1 MNTTDT
7 DFLNEDYVSFETA
20 DLMMKKGFPQKR
32 ENSGYYVTEMVYEIT
47 EQDDGTHNL
56 YNKYQA
62 FYHLDDNICAPTIQ
76 IALQWIR
83 NKYNLMCVCLPYATT
98 EGILYAYKIF
108 YLDHKQLG
116 HFTKNEKNGF
126 DDPKSAYEDA
136 IRYCLENLIDIPE
149 EKKENKS
156 FAILTNKKTGKSF
169 RLKSVKV
176 NMETYNG
183 ELHIDP
189 SVIIVAEN
197 IKDSIPVIGR
207 KIISDLQYIVK
218 KKDVIGDNE
227 KLYVAVFDSNEI
239 MQYDL
244 YIYNA
249 WIQDVNEET
258 NTIVLNVD
266 HIS

>member
-1 MNTTDT
+1 MT
-7 DFLNEDYVSFETA
+7 EHYVSFEIA
-20 DLMMKKGFPQKR
+20 KILKQKGFDEDCRARYGSAGSFSYEKYPI
-32 ENSGYYVTEMVYEIT
+32 ESSGAEM
-47 EQDDGTHNL
+47 HNAIL
-56 YNKYQA
+56 
-62 FYHLDDNICAPTIQ
+62 APTIQ
-76 IALQWIR
+76 MTLQWLR
-83 NKYNLMCVCLPYATT
+83 KKYNLMCVCLPYATT
-98 EGILYAYKIF
+98 EGIFYAYKIF

-116 HFTKNEKNGF
+116 YFTKKEKSGF

-136 IRYCLENLIDIPE
+136 IIYCLENLIDITE

-156 FAILTNKKTGKSF
+156 FAILTNAKTGKIF
-169 RLKSVKV
+169 RLKSVKADKGV
-176 NMETYNG
+176 FTG
-183 ELHIDP
+183 QLHIDP

-207 KIISDLQYIVK
+207 KIISDLPYVVK

-227 KLYVAVFDSNEI
+227 KLHVAVFDSNEI
-239 MQYDL
+239 MQYDF

-258 NTIVLNVD
+258 NTIVLNCD

>member
-1 MNTTDT
+1 MYYVEGQNFIRD
-7 DFLNEDYVSFETA
+7 LSEEDYPNR
-20 DLMMKKGFPQKR
+20 LK
-32 ENSGYYVTEMVYEIT
+32 NSKSKEIVIT
-47 EQDDGTHNL
+47 V
-56 YNKYQA
+56 
-62 FYHLDDNICAPTIQ
+62 PTLQ
-76 IALQWIR
+76 MTLQWLR
-83 NKYNLMCVCLPYATT
+83 KKYNLMCVCIPYATT
-98 EGILYAYKIF
+98 ECILYAYKIF

-116 HFTKNEKNGF
+116 YFTKKEKSGF

-136 IRYCLENLIDIPE
+136 IRYCLENLIDITE

-156 FAILTNKKTGKSF
+156 FAILTNAKTGKIF

-176 NMETYNG
+176 NKGVFTVQ
-183 ELHIDP
+183 LHIDP

-207 KIISDLQYIVK
+207 KIISDLPYVVK

-227 KLYVAVFDSNEI
+227 KLHVAVFDSNEI
-239 MQYDL
+239 MQYDF

-258 NTIVLNVD
+258 NTIVLNCD

>member
-1 MNTTDT
+1 MC
-7 DFLNEDYVSFETA
+7 EEYVTFKTA
-20 DLMMKKGFPQKR
+20 KLLKEKGFKGDCIMSYIDNELMNVYDDDYPSMYEL
-32 ENSGYYVTEMVYEIT
+32 ENTG
-47 EQDDGTHNL
+47 DDVV
-56 YNKYQA
+56 
-62 FYHLDDNICAPTIQ
+62 DAPTLQ
-76 IALQWIR
+76 MTLQWLR
-83 NKYNLMCVCLPYATT
+83 KKYNLMCVCLPYATT
-98 EGILYAYKIF
+98 EGIFYAYKIF

-116 HFTKNEKNGF
+116 YFTKKEKSGF

-136 IRYCLENLIDIPE
+136 IRYSLENLIDIPE

-156 FAILTNKKTGKSF
+156 FAILTNAKTGKIF
-169 RLKSVKV
+169 RLKSVKADKGV
-176 NMETYNG
+176 FTG
-183 ELHIDP
+183 QLHIDP

-207 KIISDLQYIVK
+207 KIISDLPYVVK

-227 KLYVAVFDSNEI
+227 KLHVAVFDSNEI
-239 MQYDL
+239 MQYDF

-258 NTIVLNVD
+258 NTIVLNCD

>member
-1 MNTTDT
+1 MIT
-7 DFLNEDYVSFETA
+7 EDYVSFELA
-20 DLMMKKGFPQKR
+20 KLLKDNEFDEECLM
-32 ENSGYYVTEMVYEIT
+32 YYVEGQNFIRDLSEEDYPNRLKNSKSKEIVIT
-47 EQDDGTHNL
+47 V
-56 YNKYQA
+56 
-62 FYHLDDNICAPTIQ
+62 PTLQ
-76 IALQWIR
+76 MTLQWLR
-83 NKYNLMCVCLPYATT
+83 KKYNLMCVCLPYATT
-98 EGILYAYKIF
+98 EGIFYAYKIF

-116 HFTKNEKNGF
+116 YFTKKEKSGF

-136 IRYCLENLIDIPE
+136 IRYCLENLIDITE

-156 FAILTNKKTGKSF
+156 FAILTNAKTGKIF
-169 RLKSVKV
+169 RLKSVKADKGV
-176 NMETYNG
+176 FTG
-183 ELHIDP
+183 QLHIDP

-207 KIISDLQYIVK
+207 KIISDLPYVVK

-227 KLYVAVFDSNEI
+227 KLHVAVFDSNEI
-239 MQYDL
+239 MQYDF

-258 NTIVLNVD
+258 NTIVLNCD